1 MNVCE
6 LTAMPC
12 RQAIL
17 AAEQFEAMKQ
27 WGITSAKL
35 TNWIATSTISQNT
48 RLVSVKLRDPHSGP
62 GVCAMSAKL
71 PESETLQVS
80 AE

>member
-1 MNVCE
+1 MNICG

-12 RQAIL
+12 RQAKL
-17 AAEQFEAMKQ
+17 VAEEFEATKQ
-27 WGITSAKL
+27 WGITLAKL

-62 GVCAMSAKL
+62 GVCAMSAKM
-71 PESETLQVS
+71 PESETLQVL